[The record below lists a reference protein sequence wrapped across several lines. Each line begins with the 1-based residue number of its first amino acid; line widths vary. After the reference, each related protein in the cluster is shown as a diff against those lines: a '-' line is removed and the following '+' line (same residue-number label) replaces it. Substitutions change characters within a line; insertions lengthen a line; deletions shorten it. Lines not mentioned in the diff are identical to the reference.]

1 MGIEAT
7 GTGMSRTYIFAGG
20 GTGGHLYPAIAV
32 AQQITRLDPDAKVMF
47 LCSNRPIDASILSG
61 AGYEHIP
68 LPAKGLSLRPDR
80 LAGFVVSQIK
90 ACRAARRQLAGLSGE
105 KILISVG
112 GFASAPAVWAAR
124 RLGMPITMINV
135 DIVPGKANKLL
146 ARLASKIFVQ
156 FEDTR
161 RYFKGRANAVV
172 VTGCP
177 LRDGFSRP
185 DRRRAIE
192 QLRLD
197 PAKRT
202 LLVTGASSGSASINQ
217 SLARIVPTLDD
228 FARTWQVVHLTG
240 KVNFEQVKAAMPSVK
255 IAYYPVAYYDDMP
268 DLYAVADL
276 LVGRAGAV
284 SVAEYLAAGVPSLCL
299 PYPYHKD
306 RHQYLNAE
314 PLVQKGAGRIID
326 DRPQDPQRTAR
337 DLGEQ
342 LRELMA
348 DDARRTAMR
357 TAARSLGRL
366 DAAAQIAATLRGML
380 S

>member
-1 MGIEAT
+1 MEAT

-32 AQQITRLDPDAKVMF
+32 AQQITRLDPEGKVMF
-47 LCSNRPIDASILSG
+47 LCSNRPIDASILST

-80 LAGFVVSQIK
+80 LAGFVVSQVK
-90 ACRAARRQLAGLSGE
+90 AYRVAWKRLEGLAGRGV
-105 KILISVG
+105 LISVG

-135 DIVPGKANKLL
+135 DFVPGKANKLL
-146 ARLASKIFVQ
+146 GRLALKIFVQ
-156 FEDTR
+156 FEDTQ
-161 RYFKGRANAVV
+161 RYFKGKENAVV

-177 LRDGFSRP
+177 LRDAFSRP
-185 DRRRAIE
+185 DRKRAIE
-192 QLRLD
+192 QLGID
-197 PAKRT
+197 PGKRT

-217 SLARIVPTLDD
+217 SLAQILSTLDG
-228 FARTWQVVHLTG
+228 FAQTWQVVHLTG
-240 KVNFEQVKAAMPSVK
+240 KANFEQVKASMPSVK

-268 DLYAVADL
+268 DLYAAADL

-284 SVAEYLAAGVPSLCL
+284 SIAEYLAAGVPSLCL

-314 PLVQKGAGRIID
+314 PLVRKGAGRIID
-326 DRPQDPQRTAR
+326 DRPQDPQRTAQ
-337 DLGEQ
+337 DLGEH
-342 LRELMA
+342 LRELMG
-348 DDARRTAMR
+348 DDAKRAVMR
-357 TAARSLGRL
+357 TAAKSLGRL
-366 DAAAQIAATLRGML
+366 DAAAQIASTLRHMFP
-380 S
+380 